1 MAESGHGLPGRH
13 VADDPA
19 DLLLDEDADRV
30 IIGLDFG
37 TTYSG

>member
-1 MAESGHGLPGRH
+1 MAENGHTLPGRH
-13 VADDPA
+13 VAA
-19 DLLLDEDADRV
+19 DLGGLLLDEDTDRV